1 MKRFDVSTEWR
12 GSRLDRFIRAHLPGT
27 PFGVTQ
33 ILLRKGLIFLN
44 GTRAGGSARL
54 QSGDVVA
61 VDIHEADENGIILSE
76 SRFDRRR
83 PVRVKRRRPP
93 GARNAAP
100 NQLELF
106 ANDSD
111 PRTIAGRIA
120 VLYED
125 DHVLVIDKPAGMVV
139 QPGNRAEKGSLLNVL
154 AEMRRMRRGDRPPR
168 TIIDEPPA
176 FPYTPVHR
184 LDRGTG
190 GCLIVAKTRPAA
202 RSLAASF
209 AARLVRKTYLAVVE
223 GSPAESSGTIDL
235 ALDVSKGKASHAIP
249 HPSGKPAETSWAV
262 DGQPLGANARLL
274 VRIGTGRTHQ
284 IRAHLASIGHP
295 IVGDRE
301 YGAADRLPDGRIMLF
316 AASIEFPHPA
326 TGEPIAVTA
335 KTPSDFGE

>member
-44 GTRAGGSARL
+44 GTRASGSARL

-61 VDIHEADENGIILSE
+61 VDLHEANENSIILSE
-76 SRFDRRR
+76 PRFDRRK
-83 PVRVKRRRPP
+83 PVRVKQRRPA
-93 GARNAAP
+93 GARSAAP

-106 ANDSD
+106 GNESN
-111 PRTIAGRIA
+111 PRAIALRIA

-125 DHVLVIDKPAGMVV
+125 DHVLVIDKPAGMIV

-154 AEMRRMRRGDRPPR
+154 EEMRRMRAGDRR
-168 TIIDEPPA
+168 LWEALDEPPT

-202 RSLAASF
+202 RSLAAAF

-223 GSPAESSGTIDL
+223 GSPAQPSGTIDIP
-235 ALDVSKGKASHAIP
+235 LDVRKGKTSHAIP
-249 HPSGKPAETSWAV
+249 PASGKSAETSWAV
-262 DGQPLGANARLL
+262 DGPPLGANARLL

-301 YGAADRLPDGRIMLF
+301 YGAAERLPDGRIMLF

-326 TGEPIAVTA
+326 TGETITVTA
-335 KTPSDFGE
+335 KTPSDFGK